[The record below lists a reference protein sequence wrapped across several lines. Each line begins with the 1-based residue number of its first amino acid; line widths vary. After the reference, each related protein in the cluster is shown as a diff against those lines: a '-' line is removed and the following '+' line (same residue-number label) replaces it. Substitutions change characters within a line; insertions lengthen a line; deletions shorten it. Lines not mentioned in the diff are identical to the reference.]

1 MEDRRM
7 SPADF
12 ETGLKRAG
20 YLEIETKQAMPDL
33 STQAHSHPFDVRALV
48 LAGEVTLISQGQS
61 RTYRAGEIFE
71 MAAGCEHSER
81 HGPEGTKCLVG
92 RRHAAAR

>member
-1 MEDRRM
+1 MEDRPM

-20 YLEIETKQAMPDL
+20 YREIETKQATPDL
-33 STQAHSHPFDVRALV
+33 TTQAHSHPFDVRALV
-48 LAGEVTLISQGQS
+48 LAGEVTLTSQGQS

-92 RRHAAAR
+92 LRHAAAR